1 VAPATRETV
10 LRVASELGYEP
21 NRMARGLRRA
31 RTRMIGMLI
40 PDTRGASFSA
50 EASQILHRR
59 LKEHGYGL
67 MLCAYHHD
75 REIEKEYIETLP
87 KLGIAG
93 LFHKPLGVGS
103 AESLMQGEDH
113 IHVVELVRA
122 SGSSKLDA
130 VIYDEAHGSE
140 QSVEHLLQ
148 LGHRCIGLVVGP
160 PRLGS
165 TRQRIDGA
173 LRAVD
178 KRRLDRSTLVIRH
191 AEHTVDGGGRALR
204 MLLEGNRTIT
214 GVYAAGEQ
222 LALGAALGAVAA
234 GVRIPADISLV
245 GLGHPSWGDLMRPR
259 LTSYTLP
266 LEELAMTAALLMV
279 SRVVKEQTRSAEP
292 VRITLAGRMNV
303 QQSTAPPASLR

>member
-1 VAPATRETV
+1 
-10 LRVASELGYEP
+10 
-21 NRMARGLRRA
+21 
-31 RTRMIGMLI
+31 
-40 PDTRGASFSA
+40 
-50 EASQILHRR
+50 
-59 LKEHGYGL
+59 
-67 MLCAYHHD
+67 
-75 REIEKEYIETLP
+75 
-87 KLGIAG
+87 
-93 LFHKPLGVGS
+93 
-103 AESLMQGEDH
+103 MQGEDP

-148 LGHRCIGLVVGP
+148 LGHRCIGLLVGP

-165 TRQRIDGA
+165 TRQRVDGA

-178 KRRLDRSTLVIRH
+178 KRGLDRSTLAIRH

-214 GVYAAGEQ
+214 GGYAAGEQ

-234 GVRIPADISLV
+234 GVHIPADVSLV

-279 SRVVKEQTRSAEP
+279 SRVVKEQNTISRAGPDYFGRADEHRAVHRASGVLTLVACRFRNRECGRLWSR
-292 VRITLAGRMNV
+292 RILLAHDGTEQHGR
-303 QQSTAPPASLR
+303 R